1 MNIRFTLRHLLGI
14 VLLSSLTAS
23 CGLIEDDDL
32 PPCAQGI
39 DLYFRYDRN
48 LQRANMFPD
57 HVGGVTVY
65 VYDEQGH
72 FVRSQS
78 EWNTA
83 ALKPFKA
90 DGYHMH
96 LELPEG
102 RYRYVVLA
110 NQRNYAE
117 TLLTPGA
124 KQRITTPQTGDD
136 ITALRVDLDH
146 QQDADA
152 EGLHLV
158 SNEAAPL
165 DTLWHGMNARLLEVP
180 FEKVVRDTVS
190 LTRDTKQINVTLR
203 DIELPS
209 DIDVSDY
216 DFRITDRNSAILY
229 DNSVDESVKLLYTPF
244 ATWNTEDITSS
255 TVSTASTSSTL
266 ADESEQ
272 PVQQPGRI
280 AHADFMTSRI
290 LKHDDATQDA
300 LLIVTHRPSG
310 REIIRVNLADLLSRL
325 RTSAD
330 RYYTAQEFLD
340 RGYDYR
346 LTFFLQGNRWKY
358 VNVEI
363 STLSWA
369 RRFQAEDI

>member
-14 VLLSSLTAS
+14 VLLSCFTAS
-23 CGLIEDDDL
+23 CCLIEDNDL

-48 LQRANMFPD
+48 LERANMFPD

-65 VYDEQGH
+65 VYDEQGR

-78 EWNTA
+78 ESKTSVLN
-83 ALKPFKA
+83 PFKA

-96 LELPEG
+96 IELPEG
-102 RYRYVVLA
+102 RYSYVVLA

-124 KQRITTPQTGDD
+124 KQRVSTPQVGED
-136 ITALRVDLDH
+136 ITALRVALDH
-146 QQDADA
+146 RQQADTD
-152 EGLHLV
+152 GLHWV
-158 SNEAAPL
+158 DNEAAPL
-165 DTLWHGMNARLLEVP
+165 DTLWHGMNTHVLQVP
-180 FEKVVRDTVS
+180 FEKTVKDTVS

-209 DIDVSDY
+209 DINVDDY
-216 DFRITDRNSAILY
+216 DFRITDRNSAIGY
-229 DNSVDESVKLLYTPF
+229 DNSVDESVRLGYTPY
-244 ATWNTEDITSS
+244 ATWNTEDLTAAI
-255 TVSTASTSSTL
+255 ASTQAEDIQTP
-266 ADESEQ
+266 
-272 PVQQPGRI
+272 PVQQPGRM

-290 LKHDDATQDA
+290 LKHDEPQDDA
-300 LLIVTHRPSG
+300 LLIVTHRPTG

-330 RYYTAQEFLD
+330 RYYTPQEFLD

-369 RRFQAEDI
+369 RRFQMEEI